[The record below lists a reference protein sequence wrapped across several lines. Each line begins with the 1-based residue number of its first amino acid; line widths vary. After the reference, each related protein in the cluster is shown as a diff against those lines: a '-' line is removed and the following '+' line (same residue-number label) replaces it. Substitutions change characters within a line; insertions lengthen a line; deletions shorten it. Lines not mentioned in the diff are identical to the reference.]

1 MGTRLFRPEDVKR
14 FFDRLYS
21 MEESTIIEDI
31 FNANHTPF
39 LDRVVD
45 LEMDFFDVMEVYY
58 DFWPNEV
65 QHILT
70 KRGGIDRLRIKDLV
84 KIEQILGY
92 KFIKIEKL

>member
-1 MGTRLFRPEDVKR
+1 
-14 FFDRLYS
+14 

-92 KFIKIEKL
+92 KFIKIEKLWDT